1 MRFNICII
9 FIKFIIL
16 YDNIYLFLDFK
27 KYQIIII
34 LYIFFIFKKKDIEV
48 YFHFFYY
55 YLELLCYL
63 LFKF

>member
-34 LYIFFIFKKKDIEV
+34 LYIFFIFKKKD
-48 YFHFFYY
+48 
-55 YLELLCYL
+55 
-63 LFKF
+63 K

>member
-34 LYIFFIFKKKDIEV
+34 LYIFFIFKKKINK
-48 YFHFFYY
+48 FILLL
-55 YLELLCYL
+55 YLTL
-63 LFKF
+63 